1 MKLFISAAALLS
13 VVLLSSC
20 SSMYRTG
27 QTPDD
32 VYYSPGR
39 ASDLAHNQ
47 DREDDYSYV
56 NPDDNYLRQKVQN
69 RSRWSTID
77 DADYWYSYNR
87 PYSNLYGFGYSPLSS
102 PFYGNGL
109 TIGLGN
115 YYGFGNYGFGN
126 YGYNNFGGY
135 PFWNTFNYG
144 YPDYSGYSGY
154 GYGGLY
160 GSHGSY
166 GGYYPGTVILS
177 GRGLRSN
184 TGPKPYMG
192 GFTNNTFNNSNNT
205 QGRNDSR
212 LGSFMRNA
220 FGNGNNT
227 SRPAS
232 TYDNNTS
239 RPVRTFT
246 PSSTPSYTPSSSSR
260 GSSGASSGGSR
271 PGRGGR

>member
-1 MKLFISAAALLS
+1 MKLFILAAALLGIM
-13 VVLLSSC
+13 LLSSC
-20 SSMYRTG
+20 SSMYRSG

-39 ASDLAHNQ
+39 STGDVASNRSNRD
-47 DREDDYSYV
+47 EYSYV

-87 PYSNLYGFGYSPLSS
+87 PYSNFSYGYNAFNSPL
-102 PFYGNGL
+102 YGNGL
-109 TIGLGN
+109 SVGFGN
-115 YYGFGNYGFGN
+115 YYGFDNY
-126 YGYNNFGGY
+126 YGYNSFGGY

-144 YPDYSGYSGY
+144 YPGYSGYSNY
-154 GYGGLY
+154 GVLYGG
-160 GSHGSY
+160 HGYY
-166 GGYYPGTVILS
+166 GGYYPGTVIVNQP
-177 GRGLRSN
+177 LRSN

-192 GFTNNTFNNSNNT
+192 GFTNNTFNNSNN
-205 QGRNDSR
+205 QQRNNSR
-212 LGSFMRNA
+212 LGSFMRSALGNENNA
-220 FGNGNNT
+220 

-232 TYDNNTS
+232 TYDNNTN

-246 PSSTPSYTPSSSSR
+246 PSTPSSTPSYSPSSSSR
-260 GSSGASSGGSR
+260 GSSGSSSGGSR

>member
-1 MKLFISAAALLS
+1 MKLFIPAVALLG

-20 SSMYRTG
+20 SSMYRSG

-32 VYYSPGR
+32 VYFSPGR
-39 ASDLAHNQ
+39 TTGDVASNSNRRGGDEY
-47 DREDDYSYV
+47 DYV

-87 PYSNLYGFGYSPLSS
+87 PYSNFSYGYNAFNT

-109 TIGLGN
+109 SI
-115 YYGFGNYGFGN
+115 GFGNPYGLGGL

-135 PFWNTFNYG
+135 PFWNTFSYGNYG
-144 YPDYSGYSGY
+144 YPGSYGYSN
-154 GYGGLY
+154 YGGLY
-160 GSHGSY
+160 GGH
-166 GGYYPGTVILS
+166 GYYPGSIIVNQP
-177 GRGLRSN
+177 LRSN

-192 GFTNNTFNNSNNT
+192 GFTNNSFNNSNN
-205 QGRNDSR
+205 QQRNSSR
-212 LGSFMRNA
+212 LGSFMRSA
-220 FGNGNNT
+220 LGNGNNT
-227 SRPAS
+227 SSRPAS

-246 PSSTPSYTPSSSSR
+246 PSTPSSSPSYSPSSSSR

-271 PGRGGR
+271 PSRGGN